1 MSRASETGK
10 LGEAAVRLYLEKKGA
25 EILDQN
31 YRIAGGE
38 IDIIAAL
45 DDELLFVEVKTRRR
59 GSMVSG
65 FEAVTERKKML
76 IMRTAA
82 HYCMEHETELQPRF
96 DVAVVSMSDGRICD
110 IDYLENAFDMSD
122 CDIIF

>member
-1 MSRASETGK
+1 
-10 LGEAAVRLYLEKKGA
+10 
-25 EILDQN
+25 
-31 YRIAGGE
+31 
-38 IDIIAAL
+38 
-45 DDELLFVEVKTRRR
+45 
-59 GSMVSG
+59 MVSG

-76 IMRTAA
+76 IMRTAL

>member
-1 MSRASETGK
+1 MSKASETGK
-10 LGEAAVRLYLEKKGA
+10 LGEAAVRRYLEKKGA

-31 YRIAGGE
+31 YRTAGGE

-45 DDELLFVEVKTRRR
+45 GDEILFVEVKTRKPD
-59 GSMVSG
+59 SMISG
-65 FEAVTERKKML
+65 FESVTPRKQML
-76 IMRTAA
+76 IMRTAL

>member
-1 MSRASETGK
+1 MSKASETGK
-10 LGEAAVRLYLEKKGA
+10 LGEAAVIQYLEKKGA
-25 EILDQN
+25 EILDHN

-45 DDELLFVEVKTRRR
+45 SGELLFVEVKTRRI

-76 IMRTAA
+76 IMRTAT

-96 DVAVVSMSDGRICD
+96 DVAVVSVTDGRICD